1 MKYIFILVFG
11 FGMVAG
17 IWTTGQS
24 VSIDKVVAQEWSVS
38 NDSQIV
44 FLGNLKIGNPLGGIT
59 CNKETLDKATQ
70 TIDKAG
76 KTLNIG
82 MDKVNQSLDKA
93 NNNLETGNGLY
104 NSSDFNFTSGK
115 WLGFN

>member
-24 VSIDKVVAQEWSVS
+24 VSIDKVVAQECSVS

-44 FLGNLKIGNPLGGIT
+44 FLGNLKVSNPLGGIT
-59 CNKETLDKATQ
+59 CNKETLNKASK
-70 TIDKAG
+70 TIDKASE
-76 KTLNIG
+76 TLDVG
-82 MDKVNQSLDKA
+82 LDKINETLDKTNA
-93 NNNLETGNGLY
+93 NLESPGGGLY
-104 NSSDFNFTSGK
+104 SQDDFNFTK
-115 WLGFN
+115 